1 MEERVFSL
9 LEEPWICVLRADG
22 SPAKLSLTEALIQA
36 HQIRDLAGES
46 KTQDSAMLR
55 LLLAVLHAVFSR
67 VNEQG
72 LEDEVTTV
80 QEALRRWEALWVLG
94 VFPQEPLQSYL
105 TRWQER
111 FWLFHPERPFYQV
124 PELQGTS
131 YSAKK
136 LNGVLFESENK
147 ARKQLFSLWSGER
160 KERLTYDE
168 AARWLVFLQGFG
180 DSASKKPKPKLSWLG
195 SIGLIMAKG
204 ETLFE
209 TLMLNLVLWKDGTER
224 WKEGVPSW
232 EEAFSKEKLRKIP
245 MPNNQAALLT
255 VQCRR
260 VLLRRE
266 DGCVT
271 GYVEAAGDYFPKEN
285 AFCEQMT
292 LWEGIRERDRI
303 IGYRPRVHQPS
314 RQMWRDFSVLMGQD
328 MRKPG
333 VVAWIGLLKVRKK
346 LSKSEMISFQIVGVE
361 YGKQDCSISDEFS
374 DQLQMYSGLLG
385 ELGHKWQKLISDEVE
400 RCDQL
405 AKTVGKLA
413 YKLNKAERESNSKS
427 NKEKIEKAVKN
438 AQEQFY
444 YRLDLPFRQWLLA
457 IDPEANLRDQQE
469 MRRDWRKQAKM
480 IALELGREL
489 VEQSGPAAFIG
500 RAVTEKIKNR
510 EETRYYCAP
519 KAFNQFLYE
528 LRQWEG

>member
-1 MEERVFSL
+1 MEGRVFSL

-22 SPAKLSLTEALIQA
+22 SPAKLSLTEVLTQA

-55 LLLAVLHAVFSR
+55 LLLAVIHTVFSR
-67 VNEQG
+67 MNEQG
-72 LEDEVTTV
+72 LKDEVTTV
-80 QEALRRWEALWVLG
+80 QEALRRWGTLWALG
-94 VFPQEPLQSYL
+94 AFPQEPVQSYFSQ
-105 TRWQER
+105 WQER

-124 PELQGTS
+124 PELQGTTNP
-131 YSAKK
+131 AKK
-136 LNGVLFESENK
+136 LNGVLVESSNK
-147 ARKQLFSLWSGER
+147 TQLFSLWNGER
-160 KERLTYDE
+160 KNWLTYDE

-180 DSASKKPKPKLSWLG
+180 DTAAKKPSPKLSWLG

-224 WKEGVPSW
+224 WEEGVPSW
-232 EEAFSKEKLRKIP
+232 EEDIPKEKLREISIP
-245 MPNNQAALLT
+245 CNQAALLT

-260 VLLRRE
+260 VFLLCENGR
-266 DGCVT
+266 VT

-292 LWEGIRERDRI
+292 LWEGIREREQI

-328 MRKPG
+328 VRKPG
-333 VVAWIGLLKVRKK
+333 IVAWIGLLKARKK
-346 LSKSEMISFQIVGVE
+346 LPKSKMISFQLAGVRYGNMYCGIV
-361 YGKQDCSISDEFS
+361 DEFS
-374 DQLQMYSGLLG
+374 DQLQMYSGLLD
-385 ELGHKWQKLISDEVE
+385 ELGHKWQNIISEEVD

-405 AKTVGKLA
+405 TKTVGKLA
-413 YKLNKAERESNSKS
+413 YKVDRAIGGDGKPAASR
-427 NKEKIEKAVKN
+427 
-438 AQEQFY
+438 AQEQCY

-457 IDPEANLRDQQE
+457 IDPDANLRDQQE
-469 MRRDWRKQAKM
+469 MRRTWRSQAKA
-480 IALELGREL
+480 IAQELGREL
-489 VEQSGPAAFIG
+489 VDQGGTAALIG
-500 RAVTEKIKNR
+500 REVTEKIKNR
-510 EETRYYCAP
+510 EETHYYCAP

-528 LRQWEG
+528 LKQWEG